1 MTSHR
6 RAVPRRSAQRSV
18 ALAACAVA
26 LALASPTQGAGAR
39 LDTQVVPTFQSVTLR
54 IDAGTTEYTG
64 STTVELRVRTAT
76 QSFRFH
82 AEEIPITKLTL
93 AGKGGPVAVEH
104 QSIDNAMVEVRAAQP
119 LAPGDYKL
127 QIDFTNEF
135 GTKAVGLYRME
146 QDGQGYLFTQF
157 EADDARESIPCWD
170 EPGFKLEWQLTLE
183 VPEAH
188 TAVTNTPVASES
200 VTNGWRKLVF
210 KRTKP
215 LPSYLLAIAAG
226 PLEKTP
232 IPGMSILGNV
242 ITIRG
247 QSRLAALAA
256 ETTPPILRALE
267 AYFGEPY
274 PFEKL
279 DLVAIPEYWP
289 GAMENPG
296 AVTFAARL
304 LLVDPE
310 AASLSQK
317 RTLARVTAHELAHMW
332 FGDMVTMQWWDDLWL
347 NESFADWMG
356 DKITQQVFPQYGVGV
371 AELQQ
376 SLGTMNGDARPSSQA
391 IRRPVESTE
400 NLLQNVGTQYNK
412 GKAVLAMFE
421 QWIGP
426 EKFRAGVL
434 QHLAAHRFGN
444 ATAED
449 FWRALGRASGS
460 DVSAAMATFIEQPG
474 LPSVRVELE
483 KDNRIRLSQKR
494 FANYGVELPA
504 QNWKIPVTLRYSDGK
519 AVHAQTVLL
528 DKATQSI
535 SLDTGGP
542 PAWVLPNA
550 DQRGYYRWEV
560 PQEMLRALVTGG
572 SEQLN
577 VRERVGLIGNL
588 SALLDAGAV
597 SGGDYLSALGGFAG
611 DPSPMVINALLTG
624 LNKVQTAFVQPEN
637 ADAYAAYVRRTLG
650 PSLERFGAEPRA
662 GEEEE
667 VALFRPQ
674 LLRNLGDK
682 GKDEEIL
689 HLMEGMAKRYMQDPH
704 AIDPQL
710 AGAALELAAIRGDRA
725 LFDSYRQRFETAQ
738 VPAERSRYLD
748 ALGGFRAPE
757 LVDEALHYC
766 LSGPL
771 RPNEVLDIPF
781 QLATHPEQ
789 QDRTFRWFTTN
800 YDALSKRLTPEML
813 GFMPFIAG
821 GCSAERLAAA
831 QEFFNAPDRQA
842 PGTQRGL
849 ARVTDQVKD
858 CVGLREREGAAVAAF
873 LTQNLGSR

>member
-6 RAVPRRSAQRSV
+6 RVVPGRSARRSV
-18 ALAACAVA
+18 ATVCAVA
-26 LALASPTQGAGAR
+26 IGFCFPTAGAGAR
-39 LDTQVVPTFQSVTLR
+39 LDTQVVPTFQSVALR
-54 IDAGTTEYTG
+54 IDPGVADYTG
-64 STTVELRVRTAT
+64 STTVELQVRTAT

-93 AGKGGPVAVEH
+93 TGKGGAVAVEH
-104 QSIDNAMVEVRAAQP
+104 QSIDNAMVEVRASKP
-119 LAPGDYKL
+119 LAPGDYTL
-127 QIDFTNEF
+127 HIDFSNEY

-146 QDGQGYLFTQF
+146 QEGQGYLFTQF

-170 EPGFKLEWQLTLE
+170 EPGFKLAWQFTLE

-210 KRTKP
+210 QRTKP

-226 PLEKTP
+226 PLEKVP
-232 IPGMSILGNV
+232 IPGMSIPGNV

-247 QSRLAALAA
+247 QSRLAALAV

-279 DLVAIPEYWP
+279 DLIAIPEYWP

-296 AVTFAARL
+296 AVTYAANI

-310 AASLSQK
+310 AASVSQK

-356 DKITQQVFPQYGVGV
+356 DKIAHQVFPQYGLMVT
-371 AELQQ
+371 ELQ
-376 SLGTMNGDARPSSQA
+376 STLAVMNGDARPSAHA

-421 QWIGP
+421 QWIGA

-434 QHLAAHRFGN
+434 QYLAEHRFGN
-444 ATAED
+444 ATAD
-449 FWRALGRASGS
+449 DLWHALGRASGN
-460 DVSAAMATFIEQPG
+460 DVSTAMATFIEQPG
-474 LPSVRVELE
+474 LPTVRVELE
-483 KDNRIRLSQKR
+483 KGNRIRLSQKR

-504 QNWKIPVTLRYSDGK
+504 QTWKIPVTLRYSDGK
-519 AVHAQTVLL
+519 AVQAQTVLL
-528 DKATQSI
+528 EKASQSV
-535 SLDTGGP
+535 SLDIGGQ

-550 DQRGYYRWEV
+550 AQRGYYRWEV
-560 PQEMLRALVTGG
+560 PPEMLRALVTGG
-572 SEQLN
+572 PEVLDE
-577 VRERVGLIGNL
+577 RERVGLIGNL
-588 SALLDAGAV
+588 SSLLDAGAV
-597 SGGDYLSALGGFAG
+597 SGSDYLSALGGFAD
-611 DPSPMVINALLTG
+611 DPSPMVVASVLTG
-624 LNKVQTAFVQPEN
+624 LTKVQVAFVQPEN

-650 PSLERFGAEPRA
+650 PALRRFGAEPKP
-662 GEEEE
+662 GEDEQ
-667 VALFRPQ
+667 VGLFRPG
-674 LLRNLGDK
+674 LLRALGDK

-689 HLMEGMAKRYMQDPH
+689 RRMESMAKRYMQDPR

-710 AGAALELAAIRGDRA
+710 AGVALELAAIRGDRA
-725 LFDSYRQRFETAQ
+725 LFDAYRQRFEAAQ
-738 VPAERSRYLD
+738 VPAERNRYLE

-757 LVDEALHYC
+757 LVDEALRYC

-771 RPNEVLDIPF
+771 HSNEVMDIPF
-781 QLATHPEQ
+781 ELIAHPEQ
-789 QDRTFRWFTTN
+789 QDRLFRWLTAN
-800 YDALSKRLTPEML
+800 YDAISKRLTPEIL
-813 GFMPFIAG
+813 GFMPALAG

-831 QEFFNAPDRQA
+831 QEFFSTPERKT

-873 LTQNLGSR
+873 LNQSLGSR